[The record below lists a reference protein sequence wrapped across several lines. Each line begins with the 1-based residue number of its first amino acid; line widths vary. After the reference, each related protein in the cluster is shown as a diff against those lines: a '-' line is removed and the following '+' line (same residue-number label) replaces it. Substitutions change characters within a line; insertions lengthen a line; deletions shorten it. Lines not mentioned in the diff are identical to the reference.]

1 MKELPQDYHVQ
12 ITDKTKRFELN
23 LKEVWQYRDLILLL
37 TQKKFTLT
45 YKQTV
50 LGPLWAFINPIL
62 TSLVFTLVFGQFAK
76 IDTNGVPHMLFYLCS
91 YAMWAFFSGCV
102 NSNAT
107 TFTSN
112 SGLFG
117 KVYFPRLTVPISTAL
132 FNALRYGLQMIVS
145 FVVLFYYAYR
155 GTIHPLWQYWVLLPA
170 LLVWLGILGSSVG
183 IIVSSLTTKYRDL
196 VMLVSFGVRLWMYVS
211 PVVYPLSQLQQG
223 RYARLLLI
231 NPVTAPMELYR
242 RILLGEGQIVRGGLA
257 YSFLL
262 TVVLALSGIII
273 FNRVEKTFMDTV

>member
-1 MKELPQDYHVQ
+1 MRELPQDYHVQ

-23 LKEVWQYRDLILLL
+23 LKEVWQYRDLIILL

-50 LGPLWAFINPIL
+50 LGPLWAFINPVL
-62 TSLVFTLVFGQFAK
+62 TSLVFTLVFGHFAK

-91 YAMWAFFSGCV
+91 NAMWVFFSGCV
-102 NSNAT
+102 SSNAT
-107 TFTSN
+107 TFMSN
-112 SGLFG
+112 AALFG
-117 KVYFPRLTVPISTAL
+117 KVYFPRLTVPISTLL

-145 FVVLFYYAYR
+145 FAVLFYYAYR

-170 LLVWLGILGSSVG
+170 LFVWLGTLGSSVG

-223 RYARLLLI
+223 RYAKLLLF

-242 RILLGEGQIVRGGLA
+242 RILLGEGQIVGSGLA
-257 YSFLL
+257 YSLVL
-262 TVVLALSGIII
+262 TAVLGLSGIII